1 LAASGAKDEW
11 VLRVLGVEVRSAAA
25 KRRALV
31 TPIWNE
37 AKDAVDR
44 ALDALC
50 TAVKDFD
57 DPLTEQLVHAGLP
70 SVTGRL
76 VTPLM
81 AALLSYDKNPSEDEA
96 RAVLPR
102 LESMRAFLATDRVVA
117 LIEDNPFGV
126 AAGVKEP
133 LLGALARIEA
143 SLR

>member
-1 LAASGAKDEW
+1 LID
-11 VLRVLGVEVRSAAA
+11 
-25 KRRALV
+25 
-31 TPIWNE
+31 
-37 AKDAVDR
+37 
-44 ALDALC
+44 
-50 TAVKDFD
+50 
-57 DPLTEQLVHAGLP
+57 AGLP

-81 AALLSYDKNPSEDEA
+81 AALLSYDNNPSEDEA

-102 LESMRAFLATDRVVA
+102 LESMRAFLAADRIVA
-117 LIEDNPFGV
+117 LIEDNPFDV

>member
-1 LAASGAKDEW
+1 MAASDAKDEW
-11 VLRVLGVEVRSAAA
+11 VLRVTGVEVRPAAA
-25 KRRALV
+25 KPRARV

-44 ALDALC
+44 ALNALR

-57 DPLTEQLVHAGLP
+57 DPRTEQLVNDGLP

-81 AALLSYDKNPSEDEA
+81 AALLSYDNNPSEDQA

-102 LESMRAFLATDRVVA
+102 LESMRAFLAADRVVA